1 MIEPATRPLAW
12 AGQGALY
19 AMFALVVGT
28 FSGWPTYRHLAAD
41 EALIKLS
48 FTHHG
53 KRVSE
58 CKPMPAAELAR
69 LPPNMR
75 APMQCPRERVPV
87 VVELDIDGKRMLRR
101 SAPPSGLSRDGAS
114 SVYQRLAVGAGEH
127 RISVRLKDSPGA
139 AAFDYS
145 RDASVTL
152 KPAQVLVI
160 DFDAEKGGITLR

>member
-12 AGQGALY
+12 LGQGALY
-19 AMFALVVGT
+19 ALFALVIGI
-28 FSGWPTYRHLAAD
+28 FSGWPTYRHLAPD

-53 KRVSE
+53 KRISE
-58 CKPMPAAELAR
+58 CRPMSAAELAR

-101 SAPPSGLSRDGAS
+101 SAPPSGLSRDGTS

-127 RISVRLKDSPGA
+127 RVSVRLKDSPGA
-139 AAFDYS
+139 SAFDYS
-145 RDASVTL
+145 RDASVRL